1 MRKILR
7 LIYKYLYKNLFTNKV
22 EITLNKINKTLEDS
36 ENSNHIDKTL
46 KLSKQYFKDYSKNVI
61 NNAATNGRTT
71 INQVYSA
78 TAPPSVYVGFPSAK
92 KEIKLA
98 FTISSDHIHLYLQFF
113 YFEITSKQ

>member
-46 KLSKQYFKDYSKNVI
+46 KLSKQYFKDYSKNPSYLFNHAI
-61 NNAATNGRTT
+61 TLQNYEKDPNDGFKLFENYEN
-71 INQVYSA
+71 IKSDWLKENLLSNLNQDFIPYQQIVA
-78 TAPPSVYVGFPSAK
+78 V
-92 KEIKLA
+92 
-98 FTISSDHIHLYLQFF
+98 
-113 YFEITSKQ
+113 